1 LWKAFAYTIIRTTI
15 ARLKVMRRTQ
25 IATTA
30 NGHSEMRKWRD
41 NNVLGLITAWD
52 HEIRFA
58 PNPSSALYCMAT
70 AQSAQRRQP
79 STASCE

>member
-1 LWKAFAYTIIRTTI
+1 LWKAFAYAIIRTTI
-15 ARLKVMRRTQ
+15 ARLKFMRRTQ

-30 NGHSEMRKWRD
+30 NAHSEIKKWRD

-58 PNPSSALYCMAT
+58 PNRSSALLLHGYGAERPAAPT
-70 AQSAQRRQP
+70 VNRRL
-79 STASCE
+79 